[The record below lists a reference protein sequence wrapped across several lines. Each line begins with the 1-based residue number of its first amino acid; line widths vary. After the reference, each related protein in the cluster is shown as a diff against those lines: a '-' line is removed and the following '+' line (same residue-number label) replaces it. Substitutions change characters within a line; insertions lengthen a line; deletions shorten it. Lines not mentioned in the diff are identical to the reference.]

1 MLLKH
6 LQILKIL
13 KGEGNLYHR
22 VWCQNW
28 MVPCL
33 VGEGE
38 GTEELREVG
47 KVAVL
52 ESVSDCGHD
61 PRVVP
66 LALAVHRVSLY
77 VHQFTCTC
85 VCVSY
90 TPFKT
95 TTEKWCGTSYKAL
108 LKLTEIVW
116 EDTDSKTVVL
126 VNFES
131 VCNPVKKR
139 HTVLFWQNLLQVN
152 RT

>member
-1 MLLKH
+1 
-6 LQILKIL
+6 
-13 KGEGNLYHR
+13 
-22 VWCQNW
+22 

-85 VCVSY
+85 VCELHTIQNDNRKVMLVSS
-90 TPFKT
+90 TA
-95 TTEKWCGTSYKAL
+95 E
-108 LKLTEIVW
+108 
-116 EDTDSKTVVL
+116 TD
-126 VNFES
+126 
-131 VCNPVKKR
+131 
-139 HTVLFWQNLLQVN
+139 
-152 RT
+152 